1 MALKCIVIEDEPAA
15 REILERYLQH
25 CPELE
30 LCGSFEDPFTAQSLL
45 HKNVIDLIFLDI
57 NLPGMSGISFLR
69 TLIKPPLV
77 IITTAYPQYAVDGFD
92 LEVVDFLLK
101 PFSFERFYKSV
112 NKAKER
118 LIPKPVNPSTRKIT
132 VRSDKRIYQI
142 DLDELLFV
150 EACGDYTTV
159 CCVDKKL
166 ITHETMKGWEVKLQ
180 GLPFQKIHRSIIIN
194 LQKIDHIDGNLV
206 IIGKHKLPLSET
218 YREQL
223 ITLLLGRNL
232 TSHRV
237 ILKSQINKLYEFRV
251 EN

>member
-1 MALKCIVIEDEPAA
+1 MSIKCIVIEDEPAA
-15 REILERYLQH
+15 REILQRNISQ

-30 LCGSFEDPFTAQSLL
+30 WCGSFEDPLSAQIFLD
-45 HKNVIDLIFLDI
+45 KNIIDILFLDI

-69 TLIKPPLV
+69 TLVKPPLT
-77 IITTAYPQYAVDGFD
+77 IITTAYPLYAVDGFE

-118 LIPKPVNPSTRKIT
+118 LNPKSVNTSSRKIT
-132 VRSDKRIYQI
+132 VKADKRIYQI
-142 DLDELLFV
+142 DLDELLYV

-159 CCVDKKL
+159 CCTDKKL
-166 ITHETMKGWEVKLQ
+166 ITHETLKNWEEKLR
-180 GLPFQKIHRSIIIN
+180 GLSFQKIHRSVIIN
-194 LQKIDHIDGNLV
+194 LQKIDHIEGNMA
-206 IIGKHKLPLSET
+206 IIGKHKLSVSEA

-232 TSHRV
+232 TN
-237 ILKSQINKLYEFRV
+237 IG
-251 EN
+251 